1 MFKYSLFFLDLVK
14 NRMEEL
20 EELTKS
26 FKSINDEIYQIETN
40 IEIEKLRK
48 KTCSDETKNSLDI
61 LYESK

>member
-1 MFKYSLFFLDLVK
+1 
-14 NRMEEL
+14 MEEL